1 MRLSALRF
9 PFFFREAKNLLRRGG
24 ESKLGCGRIAR
35 TDFLVTSPRR
45 GEVERSE
52 GEGDQNCEV
61 GTPSPASLISFAR
74 LPLPT
79 GGGRKWGGRGGIDVG
94 GSPPPGRRRGGVRG
108 GGSGGKIR

>member
-79 GGGRKWGGRGGIDVG
+79 GERGKWSERRGNDVAR
-94 GSPPPGRRRGGVRG
+94 SPPPAQRRGGVRG
-108 GGSGGKIR
+108 GG